1 MNKNKKEPWR
11 IILALLSIG
20 FIIFLWI
27 KKDIAS
33 IYSTMP
39 KEQVA
44 PMIVTTVFVSLLKV
58 AGIAAALLLVK
69 WLVGKMQ
76 NRKK

>member
-1 MNKNKKEPWR
+1 MKKYKKEPWR

-20 FIIFLWI
+20 FIIFLWL

-39 KEQVA
+39 KEQIL

-58 AGIAAALLLVK
+58 MGIAAVLLFVK
-69 WLVGKMQ
+69 WLVGKMK

>member
-1 MNKNKKEPWR
+1 MKKYKKELWR

-39 KEQVA
+39 KEQIA
-44 PMIVTTVFVSLLKV
+44 PMIVTTVLVSLLKV
-58 AGIAAALLLVK
+58 AGIAATLLLVK

-76 NRKK
+76 NRQK